1 MSPKRATFLSY
12 DDDSLCAETREF
24 IEEAGILLDERDI
37 KKNPL
42 SEQEV
47 RSIIGHYNPKHFL
60 NVLSKSYDKH
70 NLGEKVPPQHELA
83 KLIAEDPTLLR
94 RPIIQTSRLVTFGCD
109 KKSIAQ
115 MLQIGS
121 NNNSNNDGD
130 GDRGPQQQERQPRK
144 QRGNQRGSQRSD
156 RRQRQ
161 AATR

>member
-1 MSPKRATFLSY
+1 MPPKRATFLSY
-12 DDDSLCAETREF
+12 DNDSLCAETKEF
-24 IEEAGILLDERDI
+24 IEESGVLVDERDI
-37 KKNPL
+37 KEKPL

-47 RSIIGHYNPKHFL
+47 RSIIGHYNPRHFL

-121 NNNSNNDGD
+121 NNNNNDSD

-144 QRGNQRGSQRSD
+144 QRGNQRGNQRSD

>member
-1 MSPKRATFLSY
+1 MPPKRAKFLTY
-12 DDDSLCAETREF
+12 DNDSMCAEAKEF
-24 IEEAGILLDERDI
+24 IEESGVLIDERDI

-47 RSIIGHYNPKHFL
+47 RSIIGHYNPRHFL

-70 NLGEKVPPQHELA
+70 NLGENVPPQHELA
-83 KLIAEDPTLLR
+83 KMIAEDPTLLR
-94 RPIIQTSRLVTFGCD
+94 QPIIQTSRLVTFGCD

-121 NNNSNNDGD
+121 NNNNNDGD
-130 GDRGPQQQERQPRK
+130 SDRGQQQERQPRK
-144 QRGNQRGSQRSD
+144 QRGSQRGNQRSD